1 MAQGRL
7 FLTTRYFLKVLNRGK
22 GNAIMRNRFLN
33 IITVVLKSPDGLF
46 TCKQS
51 VTDHYEANREHDILS
66 LVF

>member
-46 TCKQS
+46 TSKQS
-51 VTDHYEANREHDILS
+51 VTDRYEANREHDILS

>member
-22 GNAIMRNRFLN
+22 ENAIMRNRFLN

-51 VTDHYEANREHDILS
+51 VTDRYEANREHDILS